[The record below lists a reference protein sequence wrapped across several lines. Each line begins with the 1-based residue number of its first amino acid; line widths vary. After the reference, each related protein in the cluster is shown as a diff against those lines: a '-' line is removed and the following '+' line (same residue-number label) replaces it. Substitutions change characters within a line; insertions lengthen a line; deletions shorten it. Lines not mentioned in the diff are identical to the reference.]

1 MNKYFVTN
9 NTDNYHLSI
18 GSCSGTIGFKCE
30 RLQTNVYTAEIEM
43 KLLDFYD
50 FSDSEE
56 QVIFP
61 TVTDGKLYALHRC
74 GLAKAFYTIGTLKFK
89 MTWTRGERLGQ
100 NMNDMEK
107 VRSYLLKDDR
117 TNVA

>member
-1 MNKYFVTN
+1 MDGRKVFTQISKAGYFVGG
-9 NTDNYHLSI
+9 I
-18 GSCSGTIGFKCE
+18 RFAFG
-30 RLQTNVYTAEIEM
+30 
-43 KLLDFYD
+43 LLDFYD

-56 QVIFP
+56 RVIFP